1 MADIVIKNARVHNL
15 RGVDVT
21 IPRDSLTVVT
31 GLSGSGKSSLAFD
44 TLYAEGQRR
53 YVESLSAYARQF
65 LDRMQ
70 KPDVEKI
77 EGLSPAISIEQ
88 RTTSGNPRSIV
99 ATVTEIHDYLRI
111 LYGSIAVPHCPHCGR
126 PVTRQ
131 SAEQIVEAILGA
143 CAPAALVPARGDAA
157 LVPSPSAG
165 ASAASPLVRGANEH
179 QAPSTRSAQPTAS
192 TSEAK
197 APSTRIIIYAP
208 LVKGKKGR
216 HEETLSAVK
225 RNGFARVRID
235 GTIYPVDELPEIDK
249 KKAHTI
255 DVVVDRL
262 AISAAPDATLRTRLT
277 DSVELALKTGKGI
290 MEVEWLAPAALVPS
304 LSAGAFAAPPLE
316 LSRGKAALVQ
326 GADTKHQAPST
337 RSAQPT
343 ASTRSA
349 SPSATT
355 YSELNACVEC
365 GISFDEL
372 KARSFS
378 FNSPFG
384 ACPTCSGLGQL
395 YYFDE
400 DLVVP
405 DKSLPLEEAIH
416 PWRRMGQ
423 MNILYHKELLAHIAK
438 QYKVKLST
446 PYEKLPAKF
455 RHGLMHGFKDD
466 LVLPWRRVDRPFEG
480 VLASLQRR
488 LDEAEDDEMR
498 AKFEA
503 YQSFRTCPDC
513 HGSRL
518 RPESRAATV
527 AGKSIVEVMA
537 MPVTEALEFFKAMLV
552 LTPSASASAA
562 SPLVPSPSA
571 SASAASPLV
580 LTPSASASAASPLV
594 LSRGKAALVQGADK
608 HQAPGTSSAQP
619 SASTLL
625 PSAKLAGLKDIIA
638 EIVRRLQFLLDV
650 GLDYLT
656 LDRAASTLSGG
667 EMQRIR
673 LATQIGSGLT
683 GVLYVLDEP
692 TIGLHPRDNE
702 RLISTLKGLRDRGNT
717 VVVVEHDEEMMRA
730 ADYIVD
736 LGPGA
741 GREGGQVMYQG
752 DFKGLLKAKSLT
764 ADYLTGRRRV
774 VPSPSV
780 GASAPSALVPSPS
793 AGASAASPLV
803 LSRGKAALVQ
813 GAGKHQAPSTR
824 SAQPT
829 ASTKFLT
836 ISGCAEHNLKNVT
849 ARFPVGAF
857 TVVTGVS
864 GSGKSTL
871 VDETLKRAL
880 LQKFYRAKDVP
891 GKYKKL
897 SGWENFDKVVE
908 IDQSPIGRTPRS
920 NPATYVGFFS
930 EIRELFARTESARAR
945 GYTAGRFSFNV
956 KGGRCET
963 CGGDGLQKLEMS
975 FLPDI
980 YVTCDQCG
988 GKRFNAETL
997 EVTYGGKNI
1006 ADVLEMTVAEGCE
1019 FFAKVPSLARKLQT
1033 LADVGLGYVALGQS
1047 ATTLSGGE
1055 AQRIKLAT
1063 ELSRRSTGRTLYLL
1077 DEPTTGLHFDDVAK
1091 LMKLLLRLRD
1101 QGNTIIVIEHNLDV
1115 IRCADWIVDLGPG
1128 GGDAGGELV
1137 CEGPVAAVK
1146 ACPCSAT
1153 AKFI

>member
-1 MADIVIKNARVHNL
+1 MSDISIHNAKVHNL
-15 RGVDVT
+15 KGIDVT

-111 LYGSIAVPHCPHCGR
+111 LYGSIAVAHCPHCGK
-126 PVTRQ
+126 PVVKQ
-131 SAEQIVEAILGA
+131 SAEQIVEAILGRR
-143 CAPAALVPARGDAA
+143 VMGNGER
-157 LVPSPSAG
+157 
-165 ASAASPLVRGANEH
+165 
-179 QAPSTRSAQPTAS
+179 
-192 TSEAK
+192 K
-197 APSTRIIIYAP
+197 IIIYAP

-216 HEETLSAVK
+216 HEEPLAAVK

-235 GTIYPVDELPEIDK
+235 GTIYPVDELPALDK

-262 AISAAPDATLRTRLT
+262 VIPAAPDAAFKTRLT

-290 MEVEWLAPAALVPS
+290 MEVERL
-304 LSAGAFAAPPLE
+304 GNGE
-316 LSRGKAALVQ
+316 L
-326 GADTKHQAPST
+326 DI
-337 RSAQPT
+337 
-343 ASTRSA
+343 
-349 SPSATT
+349 
-355 YSELNACVEC
+355 YSELNACPDC

-384 ACPTCSGLGQL
+384 ACPTCAGLGQL

-423 MNILYHKELLAHIAK
+423 MNILYHKELLSQIAK
-438 QYKVKLST
+438 QNKVKLST

-455 RHGLMHGFKDD
+455 RHGLMHGFKED

-513 HGSRL
+513 GGSRL

-537 MPVTEALEFFKAMLV
+537 MPVTESLKFFKEF
-552 LTPSASASAA
+552 
-562 SPLVPSPSA
+562 
-571 SASAASPLV
+571 
-580 LTPSASASAASPLV
+580 
-594 LSRGKAALVQGADK
+594 
-608 HQAPGTSSAQP
+608 
-619 SASTLL
+619 ASTAA

-717 VVVVEHDEEMMRA
+717 VVVVEHDEEMMRN

-741 GREGGQVMYQG
+741 GREGGKVMYQG
-752 DFKGLLKAKSLT
+752 NFKGLLKSKSLT
-764 ADYLTGRRRV
+764 ADYLTGRKRVTTADGRRPTV
-774 VPSPSV
+774 ASRQSGGMSV
-780 GASAPSALVPSPS
+780 DGCRMS
-793 AGASAASPLV
+793 
-803 LSRGKAALVQ
+803 KAK
-813 GAGKHQAPSTR
+813 G
-824 SAQPT
+824 
-829 ASTKFLT
+829 FLT
-836 ISGCAEHNLKNVT
+836 ISGCTEHNLKNIT

-871 VDETLKRAL
+871 IDETLKRAL
-880 LQKFYRAKDVP
+880 LQKFYHAKAVP
-891 GKYKKL
+891 GKFKKL
-897 SGWENFDKVVE
+897 TGWENFDKVVE

-930 EIRELFARTESARAR
+930 EIRELFAKTESARAR

-975 FLPDI
+975 FLPDV

-1033 LADVGLGYVALGQS
+1033 LVDVGLGYVALGQS

-1101 QGNTIIVIEHNLDV
+1101 QGNTVIVIEHNVDV
-1115 IRCADWIVDLGPG
+1115 MRCADWIVDLGPG

-1137 CEGPVAAVK
+1137 CEGPISAIK
-1146 ACPCSAT
+1146 ACRKSAT
-1153 AKFI
+1153 GQFL

>member
-1 MADIVIKNARVHNL
+1 MDITIKNARVHNL
-15 RGVDVT
+15 RGIDVT
-21 IPRDSLTVVT
+21 IPRNSLTVVT

-111 LYGSIAVPHCPHCGR
+111 LYGSIAVAHCPKCGK
-126 PVTRQ
+126 PVVKQ
-131 SAEQIVEAILGA
+131 SAEQIVESILGSK
-143 CAPAALVPARGDAA
+143 G
-157 LVPSPSAG
+157 SG
-165 ASAASPLVRGANEH
+165 VRSQESGG
-179 QAPSTRSAQPTAS
+179 
-192 TSEAK
+192 K
-197 APSTRIIIYAP
+197 IIIYAP

-216 HEETLSAVK
+216 HEEPLAAVK

-235 GTIYPVDELPEIDK
+235 GTTYPIDELPELDK
-249 KKAHTI
+249 KKAHNI
-255 DVVVDRL
+255 DVVIDRL
-262 AISAAPDATLRTRLT
+262 VIPAEPDAAFRTRLT

-290 MEVEWLAPAALVPS
+290 MTVERLDSAEPKARGGERES
-304 LSAGAFAAPPLE
+304 EILSGAERKEP
-316 LSRGKAALVQ
+316 KARDAERQ
-326 GADTKHQAPST
+326 
-337 RSAQPT
+337 
-343 ASTRSA
+343 
-349 SPSATT
+349 TT
-355 YSELNACVEC
+355 YSELNACPDC

-384 ACPTCSGLGQL
+384 ACPTCAGLGQL

-455 RHGLMHGFKDD
+455 RNGLMHGFKDD

-527 AGKSIVEVMA
+527 MGKSIVEVMA
-537 MPVTEALEFFKAMLV
+537 MPVTEALEFFKKFAAGASRPSLV
-552 LTPSASASAA
+552 VRGRVGDAS
-562 SPLVPSPSA
+562 
-571 SASAASPLV
+571 
-580 LTPSASASAASPLV
+580 
-594 LSRGKAALVQGADK
+594 
-608 HQAPGTSSAQP
+608 
-619 SASTLL
+619 L

-741 GREGGQVMYQG
+741 GRAGGKVMYQG

-764 ADYLTGRRRV
+764 ADYLTGRKSV
-774 VPSPSV
+774 TGSGESETVV
-780 GASAPSALVPSPS
+780 GARLRRDRGRLGEPSLPASK
-793 AGASAASPLV
+793 ASAASLP
-803 LSRGKAALVQ
+803 
-813 GAGKHQAPSTR
+813 HC
-824 SAQPT
+824 
-829 ASTKFLT
+829 LT
-836 ISGCAEHNLKNVT
+836 ISGCTEHNLKNIT
-849 ARFPVGAF
+849 AHFPVGAF

-880 LQKFYRAKDVP
+880 LQKFYHAKATP
-891 GKYKKL
+891 GKYKKIT
-897 SGWENFDKVVE
+897 GFENFDKVVE

-930 EIRELFARTESARAR
+930 EIRELFAKTESARAR

-975 FLPDI
+975 FLPDV

-988 GKRFNAETL
+988 GKRFNSETL

-1101 QGNTIIVIEHNLDV
+1101 QGNTIIVIEHNIDV

-1137 CEGPVAAVK
+1137 CEGPIEAVK
-1146 ACPCSAT
+1146 ACKSSVT
-1153 AKFI
+1153 GRFL

>member
-1 MADIVIKNARVHNL
+1 MTDINIVNAKVHNL
-15 RGVDVT
+15 RGIDVT
-21 IPRDSLTVVT
+21 IPRNSLTVIT

-65 LDRMQ
+65 LDKME
-70 KPDVEKI
+70 KPDVERI

-88 RTTSGNPRSIV
+88 HTTSGNPRSIV

-111 LYGSIAVPHCPHCGR
+111 LYGSAAVPHCPKCGR
-126 PVTRQ
+126 EVHRQ
-131 SAEQIVEAILGA
+131 SAEQIVDAILGA
-143 CAPAALVPARGDAA
+143 KGGRIILYAPA
-157 LVPSPSAG
+157 
-165 ASAASPLVRGANEH
+165 
-179 QAPSTRSAQPTAS
+179 
-192 TSEAK
+192 
-197 APSTRIIIYAP
+197 
-208 LVKGKKGR
+208 VKGKKGR
-216 HEETLSAVK
+216 HESIFDEMK
-225 RNGFARVRID
+225 RKGFARVRID
-235 GTIYPVDELPEIDK
+235 GTMHTLDELPELDK
-249 KKAHTI
+249 KKSHNI
-255 DVVVDRL
+255 DVVIDRL
-262 AISAAPDATLRTRLT
+262 VVPCDRTRLT
-277 DSVELALKTGKGI
+277 DSVELALKIGGGI
-290 MEVEWLAPAALVPS
+290 LDVEWLDSNPQES
-304 LSAGAFAAPPLE
+304 Q
-316 LSRGKAALVQ
+316 RQ
-326 GADTKHQAPST
+326 G
-337 RSAQPT
+337 
-343 ASTRSA
+343 
-349 SPSATT
+349 TT
-355 YSELNACVEC
+355 QTFSELNACIRC

-372 KARSFS
+372 KPRSFS

-384 ACPTCSGLGQL
+384 ACPTCAGLGQL

-423 MNILYHKELLAHIAK
+423 MNILYHKELLSIIAK
-438 QYKVKLST
+438 QYGVSLST

-513 HGSRL
+513 GGARL

-527 AGKSIVEVMA
+527 AGKTITDVMS
-537 MPVTEALEFFKAMLV
+537 MPVTEALSFFDGLENTDDSGAQAFK
-552 LTPSASASAA
+552 
-562 SPLVPSPSA
+562 
-571 SASAASPLV
+571 
-580 LTPSASASAASPLV
+580 
-594 LSRGKAALVQGADK
+594 LSR
-608 HQAPGTSSAQP
+608 SSF
-619 SASTLL
+619 
-625 PSAKLAGLKDIIA
+625 AGLEDILR
-638 EIVRRLQFLLDV
+638 EIRRRLKFLIDV

-656 LDRAASTLSGG
+656 LDRASSTLSGG

-702 RLISTLKGLRDRGNT
+702 RLIKTLKELRDRGNT

-730 ADYIVD
+730 ADWIVD

-741 GREGGQVMYQG
+741 GREGGLVMYQG

-764 ADYLTGRRRV
+764 ADYLTGRK
-774 VPSPSV
+774 SV
-780 GASAPSALVPSPS
+780 T
-793 AGASAASPLV
+793 AADP
-803 LSRGKAALVQ
+803 R
-813 GAGKHQAPSTR
+813 
-824 SAQPT
+824 QPT
-829 ASTKFLT
+829 VRSPRQSGPGGRTRFDRFLS
-836 ISGCAEHNLKNVT
+836 ISGCCEHNLKNIA

-880 LQKFYRAKDVP
+880 MQKFYGSKARP
-891 GKYKKL
+891 GKFRKL
-897 SGWENFDKVVE
+897 AGADFFDKVIE

-930 EIRELFARTESARAR
+930 EIRELFSMTEAAKAR

-956 KGGRCET
+956 KGGRCEV
-963 CGGDGLQKLEMS
+963 CGGDGLKKLEMS
-975 FLPDI
+975 FLPDV
-980 YVTCDQCG
+980 YVTCEQCG

-997 EVTYGGKNI
+997 EVTYGGKTI
-1006 ADVLEMTVAEGCE
+1006 ADVLEMTVAEACV
-1019 FFAKVPSLARKLQT
+1019 FFAKVPSLARKLNL

-1091 LMKLLLRLRD
+1091 LMRILLKLRD
-1101 QGNTIIVIEHNLDV
+1101 QGNTVIVIEHNTDV
-1115 IRCADWIVDLGPG
+1115 MRCADWIVDLGPG
-1128 GGDAGGELV
+1128 GGDAGGNLV
-1137 CEGPVAAVK
+1137 AEGPIETVRASRESV
-1146 ACPCSAT
+1146 T
-1153 AKFI
+1153 APFL